1 MLGQTCFSKIHAEQ
15 LEGKIGSRLMQAMCS
30 GVYCWYFVTSTS
42 DTMSFSL
49 ILVTTSEMP
58 GTGANNAS
66 TFHIA
71 IVGNKAIMN
80 MNHFASGRNYWCS
93 ILSREYSEV
102 SFIFPQRRRRLNCVG
117 RQNELISMEYS
128 SA

>member
-1 MLGQTCFSKIHAEQ
+1 MLGQTYFSKIHAEQ

-30 GVYCWYFVTSTS
+30 GVYCWYSVISTS

-49 ILVTTSEMP
+49 ILVTTSKMP

-71 IVGNKAIMN
+71 ITGNQAIVN
-80 MNHFASGRNYWCS
+80 YELFRKRTESPVQHFNQRVFRGVIY
-93 ILSREYSEV
+93 I
-102 SFIFPQRRRRLNCVG
+102 PQEKND
-117 RQNELISMEYS
+117 
-128 SA
+128 